1 MGLDMGTK
9 TIGVALSDE
18 RGVSA
23 QPLKTLKRAG
33 AAKDLEELK
42 GLIHEYSVERIVVG
56 MPVNMDGSMGPRAKA
71 VLGFIERLKKH
82 VRLPV
87 SVWDER
93 LSTVAVTRV
102 LIDADVSRAGRKKVV
117 DKLAAA
123 YILQGYLDSP
133 RPGAPPIPG
142 RSH

>member
-33 AAKDLEELK
+33 AAKDLEELR

-56 MPVNMDGSMGPRAKA
+56 MPVNMDGSIGPRARA

-82 VRLPV
+82 VCLPV

-93 LSTVAVTRV
+93 LSTIAVTRV
-102 LIDADVSRAGRKKVV
+102 LIDADLSRSKRKKVV

-133 RPGAPPIPG
+133 RLGAPPPPG
-142 RSH
+142 RPR

>member
-18 RGVSA
+18 RGVSD

-56 MPVNMDGSMGPRAKA
+56 MPVNMDGSMGPRGKA

-82 VRLPV
+82 VSLPV

-133 RPGAPPIPG
+133 RSPAPPPTG
-142 RSH
+142 RPH